1 MHSYPVF
8 QYFLNIITLRKLFHA
23 TVFIVL
29 CGCASSQPYHAKGP
43 GWYIVKP
50 TDTLYSIS
58 WRYGLDY
65 NDLARWNGLNDD
77 FLIYPGQQLIL
88 IEPDKA
94 TDQQVATET
103 GDNKKKQPQTKKTA
117 VATPFPNPKIIASD
131 ITYDNNKELEWRWPT
146 EGRVKSLFSL
156 KDLDRRGIDIAGKI
170 GQPVYAVAAGK
181 VVYSGTGLTGYGNLI
196 IIKHND
202 TFLSAY
208 AYNRNRL
215 VSEGTQVKQGGL
227 IAEMGQN
234 KEKDPVLHFQIRKK
248 GKPVDP
254 LIYLPKQ

>member
-1 MHSYPVF
+1 MHCYFVF
-8 QYFLNIITLRKLFHA
+8 QHFLNAITLRKLFYA
-23 TVFIVL
+23 IVFIL
-29 CGCASSQPYHAKGP
+29 LYGCALSKPYHAKGP
-43 GWYIVKP
+43 GWYMVKP

-77 FLIYPGQQLIL
+77 YLIYPGQQLIL
-88 IEPDKA
+88 IEPDKIP
-94 TDQQVATET
+94 DQRVATASS
-103 GDNKKKQPQTKKTA
+103 DNQNRQTQSNKSVKVTPLPDPKKIA
-117 VATPFPNPKIIASD
+117 RNPVV
-131 ITYDNNKELEWRWPT
+131 DNNKKIKWIWPT
-146 EGRVKSLFSL
+146 KGKVDSLFSL

-181 VVYSGTGLTGYGNLI
+181 VVYSGTGLAGYGNLI

-202 TFLSAY
+202 IFLSAY
-208 AYNRNRL
+208 AFNRNRL
-215 VSEGTQVKQGGL
+215 VAEGTQVKQGGV

-234 KEKDPVLHFQIRKK
+234 KDKKPILHFQIRKK

-254 LIYLPKQ
+254 LRYLPKQ

>member
-1 MHSYPVF
+1 MYSNSVF
-8 QYFLNIITLRKLFHA
+8 QHILNAITLRSLFH
-23 TVFIVL
+23 TIVFIVL

-43 GWYIVKP
+43 GWYLVKP

-65 NDLARWNGLNDD
+65 NDLARWNGINEDY
-77 FLIYPGQQLIL
+77 IIHPGQQLIL
-88 IEPDKA
+88 IEPDQMPDKQLA
-94 TDQQVATET
+94 TSSDDV
-103 GDNKKKQPQTKKTA
+103 NRPPQTNTTA
-117 VATPFPNPKIIASD
+117 VATPLPDTKTIAPD
-131 ITYDNNKELEWRWPT
+131 PVFDNNKAIDWKWPT
-146 EGRVKSLFSL
+146 EGNITSLFSL

-170 GQPVYAVAAGK
+170 GQPVDAVAAGK
-181 VVYSGTGLTGYGNLI
+181 VVYSGTGLAGYGNLI

-215 VSEGTQVKQGGL
+215 VSEGLQVKQGTL

-234 KEKDPVLHFQIRKK
+234 KEKIPVLHFQIRKK

-254 LIYLPKQ
+254 LRYLPK